1 MAAHDIRRLGPG
13 DLDEAVAVLVVAF
26 ALDPLVVA
34 LFPDPGV
41 RARATPVLF
50 SAILAPDLRLGRAWG
65 AGSTLAGVAVWHLP
79 GDRSRSLR
87 GTLESTVGQARLLPW
102 AMRLAH
108 GWEVQAGVERLQKA
122 GGARDRAHLYF
133 LGVRPSAQGQG
144 VASALIRPVLAE
156 HPRAWTETQ
165 NPANVAVYEHL
176 GFRVF
181 GTEEAPR
188 LGVGTF
194 GLTRDPAAEA

>member
-1 MAAHDIRRLGPG
+1 MGGHDIRRLEPG
-13 DLDEAVAVLVVAF
+13 DLDEAVAVLVAAF
-26 ALDPLVVA
+26 ATDPLVVA

-50 SAILAPDLRLGRAWG
+50 RAILASDVRLGRAWG
-65 AGSTLAGVAVWHLP
+65 VGAPLAGVAVWHLP
-79 GDRSRSLR
+79 GER
-87 GTLESTVGQARLLPW
+87 GHSWRGMVDAAAGQIRLLRW
-102 AMRLAH
+102 AVQLAL

-122 GGARDRAHLYF
+122 GGASSRAHLYF

-144 VASALIRPVLAE
+144 VASSLIRPVLAD
-156 HPRAWTETQ
+156 HPCAWTETQ
-165 NPANVAVYEHL
+165 NPANVAMYQHL

-181 GTEEAPR
+181 GTEVAPR

-194 GLTRDPAAEA
+194 ALTRDPG